1 MQLIKP
7 GWAAPGGLL
16 ARRVQAFTT
25 SRAGGVSEGPY
36 ASMNLGD
43 HVGDAPAAVT
53 ENREQL
59 VHDAKLPAPPLWL
72 NQVHGNH
79 VIHDSQWLPGIEAD
93 AIISK
98 RADVA
103 LAVLTADCLP
113 VLLASTEGDEIGAI
127 HAGWRGLAG
136 NIIQNTVAA
145 MSTPASALVV
155 WIGPGIS
162 QVHYEVDDA
171 VREAFITED
180 HLATN
185 CFAPNERGRWQ
196 ADLKSLAVIALRSVG
211 VRRITDA
218 GLCSFALDDRF
229 FSHRRSAPTGR
240 MASLIRL
247 LPG

>member
-25 SRAGGVSEGPY
+25 SREGGVSEGRY

-43 HVGDAPAAVT
+43 HVGDDPAAVS

-59 VHDAKLPAPPLWL
+59 IHDAGLPASPLWL

-79 VIHDSQWLPGIEAD
+79 VIADGQWMPGVEAD

-98 RADVA
+98 RQDVT
-103 LAVLTADCLP
+103 LAILTADCMP
-113 VLLASTEGDEIGAI
+113 ILLASAAGDEIAAI
-127 HAGWRGLAG
+127 HAGWRGLAAR
-136 NIIQNTVAA
+136 IIQNTVAA
-145 MSTPASALVV
+145 MSTPASAVV
-155 WIGPGIS
+155 AWIGPAIS
-162 QVHYEVDDA
+162 QAHYEVDDA

-247 LPG
+247 LPD